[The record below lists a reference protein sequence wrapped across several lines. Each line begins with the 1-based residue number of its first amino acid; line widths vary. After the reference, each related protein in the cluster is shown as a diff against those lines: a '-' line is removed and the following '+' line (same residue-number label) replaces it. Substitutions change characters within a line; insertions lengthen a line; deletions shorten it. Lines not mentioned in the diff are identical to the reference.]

1 MIFRTFTRDREIGAN
16 SYLIDFDHT
25 RVVLD
30 SGMHPK
36 AEGLDA
42 VPDWKP
48 IEDMS
53 IDAMLVSHAHLD
65 HVGTLPV
72 FQRHHP
78 EAPVYLTEPCGM
90 LADALLHNSVNV
102 MSSKREE
109 HGIHEYPLFTH
120 QEQEDR
126 FGSWN
131 FASFNR
137 PVQIGDNGVSAQF
150 FDAGHNMGSAGI
162 MIEDHETRVFYTG
175 DVNFEDATIQRGAL
189 FPEEQVDVLIM
200 ETTRGFHAR
209 DPGYNRASEVE
220 RLGQVIAETI
230 AGGGSVLIPVFA
242 IGKTQEL
249 LMMLHLLKTAGAIP
263 KAPIS
268 IGGLSTK
275 MTTIYDR
282 FAHRIRRQHAGFE
295 LLKQMD
301 LQVSARRKRAEIQ
314 YYPGAIYALSS
325 GMMTER
331 TVSNEFAFKFLQNP
345 KNAVCFVGYADPAS
359 PAYQIRTG
367 QPGDMIELNSERPKV
382 QLNSRVET
390 FDFSGHADR
399 ESLCDYAKRLQPK
412 KIVLVHGD
420 LEAQEWFRERLSRE
434 MPNTEVIGPQP
445 GVAIPLR

>member
-1 MIFRTFTRDREIGAN
+1 MIFRNFTRDREIGAN

-25 RVVLD
+25 RVVMD

-42 VPDWKP
+42 TPDWKS
-48 IEDMS
+48 IDGVS

-72 FQRHHP
+72 FQQRHP

-102 MSSKREE
+102 MSSKRQE

-120 QEQEDR
+120 GEQEDR
-126 FGSWN
+126 FGDWHYAK
-131 FASFNR
+131 FER
-137 PVQIGDNGVSAQF
+137 PIQIGDNGVTARF
-150 FDAGHNMGSAGI
+150 FDAGHNMGSSGI
-162 MIEDHETRVFYTG
+162 MIEDHQTRVFYTG
-175 DVNFEDATIQRGAL
+175 DVNFEDSTIQRGAT
-189 FPEEQVDVLIM
+189 FPEEKVDVLIM
-200 ETTRGFHAR
+200 ETTRGEHPR
-209 DPGYNRASEVE
+209 DPAYSRAAETE
-220 RLGQVIAETI
+220 RLGRVIAETI
-230 AGGGSVLIPVFA
+230 ARGGSVLIPVFA

-249 LMMLHLLKTAGAIP
+249 LMMLHMLKGQGAIP

-282 FAHRIRRQHAGFE
+282 FASRIRRHHHGFQ
-295 LLKQMD
+295 LLKELD
-301 LQVSARRKRAEIQ
+301 LKLSPRRKRAEIQ
-314 YYPGAIYALSS
+314 YQPGAIFALSS

-331 TVSNEFAFKFLQNP
+331 TVSNEFAFKFLQNE
-345 KNAVCFVGYADPAS
+345 NNSVCFVGYADPAS

-367 QPGDMIELNSERPKV
+367 QRGDMIELNPERPKV
-382 QLNSRVET
+382 QMNCQVET

-399 ESLCDYAKRLQPK
+399 ESLCDYAKRLEPK
-412 KIVLVHGD
+412 KIILVHGD
-420 LEAQEWFRERLSRE
+420 LGAQEWFRERLSRE
-434 MPNTEVIGPQP
+434 MPGTEVIGPQP
-445 GVAIPLR
+445 GVDIPLR